1 MAMAL
6 EKKPYTQSKSM
17 RRALGQDRRVLKE
30 LTKPIGKVDSRL
42 ALKLPSA
49 GRELRMWSDARN
61 RPEIHAYVTP
71 GKASFALV
79 FRGQSQRYSPTERR
93 QLTVGAITDRPC
105 ESERLSNRGARPA
118 TVPASNV
125 RPRAR

>member
-1 MAMAL
+1 MAMSL
-6 EKKPYTQSKSM
+6 EKRPYTQSKSM

-30 LTKPIGKVDSRL
+30 LTKPIGKVDSRR
-42 ALKLPSA
+42 ALTLPSV

-71 GKASFALV
+71 GKASVAQV
-79 FRGQSQRYSPTERR
+79 FRGESQRYSPTVGRH
-93 QLTVGAITDRPC
+93 LTVGAITDRPC
-105 ESERLSNRGARPA
+105 ECVRLYNRGARPA